1 MKRKAAIKMNWITK
15 VFKTITISSTYLFEI
30 LSLYNFV
37 LDAAMN
43 QLISNIKTNN
53 TGLLMEICKKF
64 KGIRPMISRQIKIV
78 SASIILRFS

>member
-1 MKRKAAIKMNWITK
+1 
-15 VFKTITISSTYLFEI
+15 
-30 LSLYNFV
+30 

-64 KGIRPMISRQIKIV
+64 TGIRPMISRAANIV
-78 SASIILRFS
+78 MASIILRFS